1 MSLMDS
7 KKNIFTTIGAYSSLK
22 EERNLPDTTNLFPSV
37 NNKKDVVP
45 FLLDVLKT
53 VVGSEALKQLTGE
66 LFTNFIDGAEPQL
79 KTALKKQMIQYNAG
93 DGLPTYFKTTGV
105 SVPVK
110 NIDVYGKLKT
120 NPSSAEG
127 SLLFNNSTP
136 NFDKSAYN
144 AIVNAGTDVSYNN
157 ILINYNSTT
166 DSFTFKP
173 TVASSSG
180 TIGEWLGDYI
190 DDTVIINKK
199 EFMTNVM
206 NSVYGTISTVQDKT
220 IEQTFQE
227 LQVSKLIDQLI
238 DDDDSFEIS
247 QDDYDALLQKAKEL
261 VDGIIYYD
269 MGCGV
274 IGATLPLSGM
284 TNLISTISGSTDS
297 FVVGNAVEAT
307 IDESTVDTQD
317 TADANR
323 ATIKDGFFQRLIKAI
338 TNILAQ
344 ALTTTPQI
352 RALLAIISAFE
363 NNGTVKI
370 SSPKDDMKNFKIFL
384 NCVIKEAMKM
394 INEFIFNLIVVF
406 LVALL
411 APIIKKIIQEKINQF
426 VGVIKSLIT

>member
-1 MSLMDS
+1 MDS